1 MTKILVVGGKICV
14 VHKSCEEDVEHHW
27 DRAWAFARALRLEA
41 GHTDGGAW
49 DRSFGAAFER
59 KGCVF

>member
-1 MTKILVVGGKICV
+1 MTKLLVVGGKICV
-14 VHKSCEEDVEHHW
+14 VYKSCEEDVEHHW
-27 DRAWAFARALRLEA
+27 DRAWAFARALRIEA
-41 GHTDGGAW
+41 RDRDAW